1 MLIGNIKYYDNQ
13 LLYRNATISEDTY
26 NIEIDWI
33 WVESPDGYTSKNIYL
48 IIM

>member
-13 LLYRNATISEDTY
+13 LLYRNATILEDT
-26 NIEIDWI
+26 NNWI
-33 WVESPDGYTSKNIYL
+33 LVESSDGYTSKNIYL